1 MAIRHFVMINQSS
14 EMDVVAYH
22 QFQVFGLLSYSFV
35 HDFPLFFSYH
45 DGLARLEFSVSR
57 FDMGSMVSRLFGP
70 A

>member
-1 MAIRHFVMINQSS
+1 MNQSF

-22 QFQVFGLLSYSFV
+22 PFQVFGLLGYSSV

-45 DGLARLEFSVSR
+45 DSTARRLEVLAFR
-57 FDMGSMVSRLFGP
+57 FDMGSMVSRLFGF